1 MSTLVLET
9 EPLAKVVVVT
19 DVELTVDL
27 ADGRRI
33 MVPLAWYPRLLSATA
48 AERGNWLL
56 LGEGYAIEW
65 PDLDEHI
72 GIEGLLAGRMSG
84 ESRQSLERWLAARSS
99 AAADRAPSPP
109 SVSDALPL
117 RGTE

>member
-9 EPLAKVVVVT
+9 EPLAKAVAVT
-19 DVELTVDL
+19 DVELTVEL

-48 AERGNWLL
+48 AERENWLL
-56 LGEGYAIEW
+56 LGDGYAIEW

-99 AAADRAPSPP
+99 GCAPSPP
-109 SVSDALPL
+109 SPSDASPPDRL
-117 RGTE
+117 G